1 MSDDFDFDFCF
12 GIGADA
18 GVCWLLLAAAAA
30 AGVGAAPVAKER
42 FIVHCCAAQ
51 KNGFDLNSF
60 N

>member
-1 MSDDFDFDFCF
+1 MNFCF

-30 AGVGAAPVAKER
+30 AGVGAATAAKER

-51 KNGFDLNSF
+51 KNGFDFQSF